1 METEKEVFGETSGKG
16 TYTEKETWWWQ
27 EETRK
32 AVALKRAT
40 FKQFQMNKSDENK
53 EKFREANRASRKA
66 DRIAKEEDLYAK
78 LDSREGIKMV
88 SLPKPER
95 EIKGYLT
102 RYAFHK

>member
-1 METEKEVFGETSGKG
+1 MVEDEETGRKAVMHKTLSDVDNLDWQEINQILVETAKEVFGETSGKG

-66 DRIAKEEDLYAK
+66 VRIAKDA
-78 LDSREGIKMV
+78 
-88 SLPKPER
+88 
-95 EIKGYLT
+95 
-102 RYAFHK
+102 A